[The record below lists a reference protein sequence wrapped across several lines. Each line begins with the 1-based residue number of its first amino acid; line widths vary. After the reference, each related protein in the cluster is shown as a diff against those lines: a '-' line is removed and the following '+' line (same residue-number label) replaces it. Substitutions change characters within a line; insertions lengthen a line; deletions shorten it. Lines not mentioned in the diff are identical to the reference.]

1 MLLSSRASE
10 RGAIVNPLLLTI
22 TANICQT
29 EGEIIK
35 VNTMATMNISLPD
48 PMRDWVEI
56 QVEGG
61 RYSNNSD
68 YVRDLIRRDQECNDK
83 LKALQSAITK
93 GINSGKGGAL
103 DMDEI
108 KRLAREQAGLDAT

>member
-1 MLLSSRASE
+1 
-10 RGAIVNPLLLTI
+10 
-22 TANICQT
+22 
-29 EGEIIK
+29 
-35 VNTMATMNISLPD
+35 MATMNISLPD
-48 PMRDWVEI
+48 PMRDWVEV

-93 GINSGKGGAL
+93 GINSGKGRAL

-108 KRLAREQAGLDAT
+108 KRLAREKAGLDAT